1 MVIFEIIA
9 ELCCSFLFYPA
20 VESVRIKR
28 SSLSKGKSQE
38 TKFVSINNNCS
49 IDGCNAMRYEDSIYC
64 LRHKPSKESKE
75 EIHQEEN
82 WWEDEKQ

>member
-9 ELCCSFLFYPA
+9 EACCWMFFAPA
-20 VESVRIKR
+20 VEAVRED
-28 SSLSKGKSQE
+28 LKGKSQE

-75 EIHQEEN
+75 ETQQEEN
-82 WWEDEKQ
+82 WWGDGN

>member
-1 MVIFEIIA
+1 MVAFEIIA
-9 ELCCSFLFYPA
+9 EACCSFLFVPA
-20 VESVRIKR
+20 VEAVREELKV
-28 SSLSKGKSQE
+28 KSQE

-75 EIHQEEN
+75 EETEEEN
-82 WWEDEKQ
+82 WWGDRN

>member
-1 MVIFEIIA
+1 MVVFEIIA

-20 VESVRIKR
+20 VESVREE
-28 SSLSKGKSQE
+28 LKGESQE

-64 LRHKPSKESKE
+64 LRHEAFPPKAETEP
-75 EIHQEEN
+75 EEN
-82 WWEDEKQ
+82 WWEDEKE

>member
-1 MVIFEIIA
+1 MLGQLIFEILCWFGVVAPGI
-9 ELCCSFLFYPA
+9 ELS
-20 VESVRIKR
+20 EN
-28 SSLSKGKSQE
+28 GKDKSAE

-64 LRHKPSKESKE
+64 LRHKPSKGSKE
-75 EIHQEEN
+75 ETQQEEN

>member
-9 ELCCSFLFYPA
+9 EACCWMFFAPA
-20 VESVRIKR
+20 VEAVRED
-28 SSLSKGKSQE
+28 LKGKSQE

-64 LRHKPSKESKE
+64 LRHKPSKEPKE
-75 EIHQEEN
+75 ETQQEEN
-82 WWEDEKQ
+82 WWDEKQE

>member
-1 MVIFEIIA
+1 MVIFQLIFELIA
-9 ELCCSFLFYPA
+9 EACCSFLFYPA
-20 VESVRIKR
+20 VESVREE
-28 SSLSKGKSQE
+28 LKGKSQE

-75 EIHQEEN
+75 ETQQEEN
-82 WWEDEKQ
+82 WWGDEKE